1 MSKKVLIAEDQPDSR
16 RLLQDILEY
25 LSIYGV
31 ETLIATDGKEA
42 LDAIRTHKPDLVLLD
57 VMMPNMS
64 GFEVCEQVK
73 KDPAL
78 AKTYIIIVSAKIQPD
93 DRRQAAT
100 IGADEYL
107 TKPYDVNAVIQ
118 RVQHALGITRID

>member
-93 DRRQAAT
+93 DRRQAGI

-118 RVQHALGITRID
+118 RVQNALGIMRID

>member
-118 RVQHALGITRID
+118 RVQHALGIMRID